1 MCLFC
6 EKASGYRD
14 TLRTVSTNS
23 AGKSLHE
30 AIEISGNNELRVK
43 LSSAVDLKDAHAIDF
58 EYHKKCWGKNVSIVL
73 RQPITAATS
82 SSRSLTA
89 EVAAKIEFLTTT
101 EIALKNGNVLIMSD
115 IQAAYDS
122 ILKENG
128 IQNKTCS
135 RKLLKQ
141 LIERNIDDVE
151 FHKPK
156 RVNRAIYAR
165 KNKTRLT

>member
-6 EKASGYRD
+6 EKGAGYRD
-14 TLRTVSTNS
+14 TLRTVSTKS
-23 AGKSLHE
+23 ASKSLHD
-30 AIEISGNNELRVK
+30 AIETSGNDGLRVK
-43 LSSAVDLKDAHAIDF
+43 LSTAVDLKDAHAIDIK
-58 EYHKKCWGKNVSIVL
+58 YHKKCWGKNVSIVL

-101 EIALKNGNVLIMSD
+101 EIALKNGNVLIMSH

-135 RKLLKQ
+135 RKLLK
-141 LIERNIDDVE
+141 
-151 FHKPK
+151 K
-156 RVNRAIYAR
+156 
-165 KNKTRLT
+165 KNSYNVRFMTLSFISLKELMSQRE